1 MLEEEDIPITTE
13 CSDRHLVLADKGQG
27 PMILRILEDR

>member
-1 MLEEEDIPITTE
+1 MLDEEGIEITTE
-13 CSDRHLVLADKGQG
+13 CEACHFVLADKEQD